1 MKRNIINA
9 FLVACAALT
18 SVSCLKDLDALP
30 LNPTDFTSEMAYG
43 TEYDAYVSGL
53 AKVYNGMY
61 DCWTAQGVG
70 NGSQGSF
77 LAAQWLID
85 ECSTDEML
93 YSSSNESWAHVV
105 NFNTWNENP
114 NDLTTGLYANSML
127 TITYAN
133 EYLIQT
139 ADEKL
144 DARGV
149 DDALKAKIHGLRAEA
164 RFIRAFAY
172 WALIDHYGNIPF
184 VDETTPIG
192 KTAPQY
198 MLRKDAFDW
207 VVGQLEELVSG
218 NELPEAAANYPRV
231 DKGCALGLLVRIYL
245 NAEVYTGTAMWSETK
260 STCERLFNLH
270 KYDLCP
276 NYDWLFCGD
285 NGENPDA
292 LKEIIFANFQDITNT
307 AWNWGGCTLILAQAQ
322 DSDMM
327 NDGQPLGFGAAWSG
341 SHMPTEWVERFFKPT
356 NVNYETGEYTVSDN
370 RGRFYIKGHSPEM
383 SEMDDVWT
391 FKKGWA
397 VAKWTNIPHNMTAAE
412 YSEQAYRCQFAN
424 TEYIYIRLGEIYL
437 AYAEACLKLGQANVG
452 LPYLNALR
460 KRGGAAE
467 VSSYDAEFLFEEY
480 SRELYWEAHRRRD
493 LIRFDKFCGA
503 NYLWR
508 WKGGSYEGQSFPD
521 YKKLFPIPTTDLQAN
536 ENLQQN
542 PGYNKTN

>member
-172 WALIDHYGNIPF
+172 WALIDHYGRDCRLMF
-184 VDETTPIG
+184 
-192 KTAPQY
+192 
-198 MLRKDAFDW
+198 
-207 VVGQLEELVSG
+207 
-218 NELPEAAANYPRV
+218 
-231 DKGCALGLLVRIYL
+231 
-245 NAEVYTGTAMWSETK
+245 
-260 STCERLFNLH
+260 ST
-270 KYDLCP
+270 
-276 NYDWLFCGD
+276 
-285 NGENPDA
+285 
-292 LKEIIFANFQDITNT
+292 
-307 AWNWGGCTLILAQAQ
+307 
-322 DSDMM
+322 
-327 NDGQPLGFGAAWSG
+327 
-341 SHMPTEWVERFFKPT
+341 
-356 NVNYETGEYTVSDN
+356 
-370 RGRFYIKGHSPEM
+370 
-383 SEMDDVWT
+383 
-391 FKKGWA
+391 
-397 VAKWTNIPHNMTAAE
+397 
-412 YSEQAYRCQFAN
+412 
-424 TEYIYIRLGEIYL
+424 
-437 AYAEACLKLGQANVG
+437 
-452 LPYLNALR
+452 
-460 KRGGAAE
+460 
-467 VSSYDAEFLFEEY
+467 
-480 SRELYWEAHRRRD
+480 
-493 LIRFDKFCGA
+493 
-503 NYLWR
+503 
-508 WKGGSYEGQSFPD
+508 
-521 YKKLFPIPTTDLQAN
+521 
-536 ENLQQN
+536 
-542 PGYNKTN
+542 